1 MKNRR
6 VWIIRIVAIVL
17 AALMILSIGAVL
29 IQTFALGGAPATGSS
44 EHSKLPIFILIGAVA
59 LIAVCVVIPTFKK
72 KK

>member
-17 AALMILSIGAVL
+17 AALMILSVGAVL
-29 IQTFALGGAPATGSS
+29 IQTFALDAVPVTGSG

-59 LIAVCVVIPTFKK
+59 LIAVCVVVPSFVKK
-72 KK
+72 K

>member
-17 AALMILSIGAVL
+17 AALMVLSICAVL
-29 IQTFALGGAPATGSS
+29 IQTFALDGAPLTGDS
-44 EHSKLPIFILIGAVA
+44 ETSKLPIFILIGAVV
-59 LIAVCVVIPTFKK
+59 LIAACVLLPTVKK

>member
-17 AALMILSIGAVL
+17 AALMVLSIGAVL
-29 IQTFALGGAPATGSS
+29 IQTFALDGAPATGSDPR
-44 EHSKLPIFILIGAVA
+44 SKIAIFVLIGAVV
-59 LIAVCVVIPTFKK
+59 LIAVCVIIPTLKK

>member
-17 AALMILSIGAVL
+17 AALMVLSIGAVL
-29 IQTFALGGAPATGSS
+29 IQTFALDAVPATGSGA
-44 EHSKLPIFILIGAVA
+44 HSKLPIFILIGAVA
-59 LIAVCVVIPTFKK
+59 LIAVCVLVPTFKK

>member
-29 IQTFALGGAPATGSS
+29 LQTFALDAAPMTGDSA
-44 EHSKLPIFILIGAVA
+44 HSKLPIFILIGAVA
-59 LIAVCVVIPTFKK
+59 LIAVCVVVPTFIKK
-72 KK
+72 K